1 MGAYLANDVISV
13 LESCMCVIME
23 KIITC
28 VVMLDNTLSRTLVSG
43 SEMTRVVSGAIEST
57 FVSSNKFI
65 IKLDFIINLQPIKNT
80 NSFYIF
86 DLNLECI

>member
-1 MGAYLANDVISV
+1 MHVRYNGKNNHMIFH
-13 LESCMCVIME
+13 IQ
-23 KIITC
+23 TC

-65 IKLDFIINLQPIKNT
+65 IKLDFIINLQPIKK
-80 NSFYIF
+80 Y
-86 DLNLECI
+86 